1 MTNQELLESIQMGHK
16 EKKVLSLSKK
26 LVNKCSFNSGS
37 DVENLCHLAYWL
49 YVYGCEDEALKLCEI
64 THEVEFPGKGEEHEA
79 NRICNSNCD
88 FVADRGVDCVI
99 CT

>member
-1 MTNQELLESIQMGHK
+1 MTNQELFESIQMGHK

-26 LVNKCSFNSGS
+26 LVKKCSFNRGS

-64 THEVEFPGKGEEHEA
+64 THEVEFPGREYGMSGIEYYSCGDWKFKFT
-79 NRICNSNCD
+79 RIE
-88 FVADRGVDCVI
+88 I
-99 CT
+99 